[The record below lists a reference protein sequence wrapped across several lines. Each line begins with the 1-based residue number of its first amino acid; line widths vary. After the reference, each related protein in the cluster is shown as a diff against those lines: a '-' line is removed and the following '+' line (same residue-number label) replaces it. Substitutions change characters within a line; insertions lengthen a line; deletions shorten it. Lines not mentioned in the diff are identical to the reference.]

1 MKQKI
6 SYLIILALLFGS
18 TTLVSA
24 REEIL
29 SSWQGVAFGIF
40 IGSIFTL
47 IAVELSKGKESKS
60 EE

>member
-18 TTLVSA
+18 TTFVAA
-24 REEIL
+24 RDEIL
-29 SSWQGVAFGIF
+29 SSWQAVAFGIF

-47 IAVELSKGKESKS
+47 IAIELSHKKQSSKEK
-60 EE
+60 